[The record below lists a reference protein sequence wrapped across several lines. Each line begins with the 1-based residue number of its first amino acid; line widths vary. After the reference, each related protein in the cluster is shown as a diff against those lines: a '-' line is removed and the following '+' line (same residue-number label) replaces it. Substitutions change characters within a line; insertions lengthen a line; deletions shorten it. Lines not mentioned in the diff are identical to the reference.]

1 MKKILKSIKPITIVV
16 LYFVTNCYEIRAQVN
31 YKTEN
36 YTHDLAPLKVS
47 VSFLNMEDILT
58 PITAGV
64 LIEGQLK
71 DKLFYN
77 VQFRKGYLKD
87 FSIPARD
94 LLTTS
99 NEGKGSVFEAGIDFP
114 FYDATKTGKIK
125 VTTSTTF
132 DGTYLGEKYFKANAE
147 IRNYWALST
156 GVTNYSRPK
165 YLKTD
170 DSEYLGAQVQS
181 NTGNQSKFIPFDIV
195 TSGFY
200 AGIVRRKIRK
210 AIVTTNGTRYR
221 RFYSKKFYAQFLMG
235 STKVKDFAYNDQTFK
250 IVNAKQAPFGY
261 RLGWQW
267 DEMGVVTGFEFGKM
281 PGVSYE
287 SSTEKTELSKIFINN
302 PFLNY
307 ARFTFHFNVFNADKN
322 YHMNGK

>member
-1 MKKILKSIKPITIVV
+1 MALKYFKPITTVA
-16 LYFVTNCYEIRAQVN
+16 LYLLAYCPETRAQVE

-36 YTHDLAPLKVS
+36 YLHDLAPLKVS

-64 LIEGQLK
+64 LVEGQLK

-77 VQFRKGYLKD
+77 VQFRKGYLRN
-87 FSIPARD
+87 FNIPARD
-94 LLTTS
+94 LLTTK
-99 NEGKGSVFEAGIDFP
+99 NENKGSVFEAGIDLP
-114 FYDATKTGKIK
+114 FSDVTKTGKVK

-147 IRNYWALST
+147 IRSYWALN
-156 GVTNYSRPK
+156 GGITNYSRPK

-170 DSEYLGAQVQS
+170 DSEYLGAEAQS
-181 NTGNQSKFIPFDIV
+181 NTGNESKFIPFNIV

-200 AGIVRRKIRK
+200 AGIVHRRIRK
-210 AIVTTNGTRYR
+210 AIVATNGTRYR

-235 STKVKDFAYNDQTFK
+235 ATKVNDFVYNDQTFK
-250 IVNAKQAPFGY
+250 IGNAKQAPFGY

-281 PGVSYE
+281 PGVTYKTSA
-287 SSTEKTELSKIFINN
+287 EKDELSKIFINN
-302 PFLNY
+302 QFL
-307 ARFTFHFNVFNADKN
+307 
-322 YHMNGK
+322 